1 MDFVRSTWSTRSHP
15 LSCNLRKTFNTRLTH
30 PVVHPVQLVA
40 CKSLKTYPTWLPTR
54 LSTCPPIYKY
64 IPPRRLPLKRNAC
77 VIKGKDVASQVAG

>member
-1 MDFVRSTWSTRSHP
+1 MDSTRSTRFH
-15 LSCNLRKTFNTRLTH
+15 LVCCNLLKALNTRLTH
-30 PVVHPVQLVA
+30 PVVHPVHLVV